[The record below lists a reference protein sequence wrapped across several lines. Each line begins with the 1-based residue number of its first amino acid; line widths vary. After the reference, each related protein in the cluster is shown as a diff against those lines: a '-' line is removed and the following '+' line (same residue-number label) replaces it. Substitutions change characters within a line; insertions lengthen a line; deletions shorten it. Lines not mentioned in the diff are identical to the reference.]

1 MIWKFQILSS
11 VHANGLEGFL
21 NGTKICPD
29 QLLTQEIESYGV
41 ENAVGESSVD
51 RSQENPA
58 FVAWKRQD
66 QLLLSWLMSSI
77 SVEILSLV
85 VNFDS
90 SYKLWTNLEENFW
103 IRNYG

>member
-1 MIWKFQILSS
+1 MR
-11 VHANGLEGFL
+11 ANGLEGFL

-41 ENAVGESSVD
+41 ENAVGESSAD

-58 FVAWKRQD
+58 FVAWKRLD

-77 SVEILSLV
+77 SIEILSLI
-85 VNFDS
+85 VNYDS
-90 SYKLWTNLEENFW
+90 FHELWTNLEEQFELETMAKKAH
-103 IRNYG
+103 